1 MSSATDF
8 WTAWLELLD
17 KLPTSVAVANY
28 STPDTVTYVLSDDQ
42 IHVRLIVHHAEKK
55 STEESRVNIIAPNL
69 VKMLTEG
76 TERRNE
82 ERNIDGI
89 MRGREELAKR
99 RAIDAQY
106 LADKI
111 LEDVVDKYTKE

>member
-42 IHVRLIVHHAEKK
+42 THVRLIVHRAEKR

-69 VKMLTEG
+69 VRMLTEG
-76 TERRNE
+76 SVTA
-82 ERNIDGI
+82 NIESD
-89 MRGREELAKR
+89 
-99 RAIDAQY
+99 ID
-106 LADKI
+106 
-111 LEDVVDKYTKE
+111 ESTKEKEGKD